1 MAWPQGCT
9 QSSPSSLFAATPKLS
24 CRAQEAGSARSMC
37 GGVCGFAQ
45 WGHACGTQCLAWEGL
60 EPPAVVNF
68 NCSFVRKPLRA
79 YPQPVIFCFVSEDKS
94 DLLQV
99 QLLCKHT
106 LFLTFLLPLPCPCSP
121 PAHTAGLAQLRAP
134 KCTMST
140 NPMNTKPTRFVASWL
155 LCKDSWQP
163 TASFLHLRVLLLPC
177 CSKLSRSDNVC
188 SPASQGEWEDA

>member
-37 GGVCGFAQ
+37 GGVRGFAQ

-60 EPPAVVNF
+60 EPPAVVSF

-99 QLLCKHT
+99 QLLCKHI
-106 LFLTFLLPLPCPCSP
+106 LFLTFLLRLPCPCPHCRTRSAQGFQVHHEHQPYEHQAHEVCCLLAALQGFLAAYCIISP
-121 PAHTAGLAQLRAP
+121 P
-134 KCTMST
+134 
-140 NPMNTKPTRFVASWL
+140 
-155 LCKDSWQP
+155 
-163 TASFLHLRVLLLPC
+163 
-177 CSKLSRSDNVC
+177 
-188 SPASQGEWEDA
+188 